1 MIAGHTKFDPDWHF
15 GVWKLR
21 WRSSDVE
28 TLQEVA
34 LSVMKSSRNGHN
46 IPQLVQDDD
55 KPIKFTDWKTY
66 LKQYFKPLKN
76 LRSYHHFIVD
86 STKPGTVLCKELCDS
101 PTVSINL
108 LKCEDIL
115 PSVNDVPVEKV
126 SVGLDPSRQWYLFD
140 NIREFCKS
148 ECSKNSTCLK
158 PVVPKSEVNVDE
170 TNEIP
175 NHPSKRKGLLLR

>member
-1 MIAGHTKFDPDWHF
+1 MKIAGHTKFDPDWHF

-21 WRSSDVE
+21 WRSSVVE

-76 LRSYHHFIVD
+76 LTEMR
-86 STKPGTVLCKELCDS
+86 
-101 PTVSINL
+101 
-108 LKCEDIL
+108 
-115 PSVNDVPVEKV
+115 
-126 SVGLDPSRQWYLFD
+126 R
-140 NIREFCKS
+140 
-148 ECSKNSTCLK
+148 
-158 PVVPKSEVNVDE
+158 
-170 TNEIP
+170 
-175 NHPSKRKGLLLR
+175 HPALWE